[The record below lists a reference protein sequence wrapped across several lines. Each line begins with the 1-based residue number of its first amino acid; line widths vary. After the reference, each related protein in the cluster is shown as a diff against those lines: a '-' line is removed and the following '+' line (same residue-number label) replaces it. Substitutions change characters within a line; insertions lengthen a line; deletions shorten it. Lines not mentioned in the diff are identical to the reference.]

1 LSFVVA
7 GSVVDAGA
15 VADCYSVV
23 VDDDTELLSSTK
35 SKMQGLIENITGFF
49 LKW

>member
-7 GSVVDAGA
+7 GSVVDVGGA

-23 VDDDTELLSSTK
+23 VDDDDAELLSSTK
-35 SKMQGLIENITGFF
+35 
-49 LKW
+49 